1 MAKIKGNA
9 FRVIPKELFEAYKTG
24 NIDAIPNLEGFNFNQ
39 GENVVNTYTY
49 DPNKKY
55 LHFFGDFH
63 EADTYKK
70 NISKVNRKQE
80 YCICAFHFDEQ
91 FLAEN
96 KFAGCYYS
104 EVEYDDVMIEE
115 YIFPVEHYNAKEN
128 FVGIADPETYEKKGK
143 VYYDPDNY
151 GWFF

>member
-55 LHFFGDFH
+55 LHFFSDFH
-63 EADTYKK
+63 DAETYLEDMEELKPG
-70 NISKVNRKQE
+70 IE
-80 YCICAFHFDEQ
+80 FCICAFRFDDA
-91 FLAEN
+91 FLAQN
-96 KFAGCYYS
+96 KYQGRYYS
-104 EVEYDDVMIEE
+104 YAEGKEVFRDE
-115 YIFPVEHYNAKEN
+115 YIFTTDNYNAKEN
-128 FVGIADPETYEKKGK
+128 FIGTATPATYGEKGK